1 MALPIKTTMEDC
13 DKIVAYLKTKPAG
26 ATIAEAK
33 GVIDGRHLDPRK
45 IRAYEVWGLITHS
58 DGRIALTEAGRE
70 IARDASTAPE
80 HYRRVIDR
88 VRPYRSA
95 IERAHHAGHDALL
108 LTDVAANWHDHQQDA
123 LGTKSETS
131 IKDAVTCYFN
141 LAEGAGLGKYTIG
154 RRGQE
159 TRLDLMRSEVETFID
174 EGPSAPPWSTPAA
187 MDEVA
192 DDKPNEG
199 EAEFDEVSS
208 QDSPPV
214 LEPVASAV
222 AALPETTEALRV
234 FITHGRNRD
243 IVEQVETMLGVTDI
257 AFEVAVE
264 SESTAIP
271 VPEKVLSAMRR
282 CNAAIICVS
291 VEDDRVDGEGNYTIN
306 ENVLI
311 EIGAAFVL
319 YNQKVILLWD
329 RRLKVP
335 SNLQGL
341 YRCEFEG
348 DEIGFKE
355 VMRLMK
361 AVKEFKVV

>member
-13 DKIVAYLKTKPAG
+13 DKIVAYLKGKPTG
-26 ATIAEAK
+26 ATVAEAK
-33 GVIDGRHLDPRK
+33 GVIDAKHLDGRK
-45 IRAYEVWGLITHS
+45 LKAYEAWGLITVG
-58 DGRIALTEAGRE
+58 DGRIALTEAARG
-70 IARDASTAPE
+70 IARDASAAPA
-80 HYRRVIDR
+80 HYRSVIDR

-108 LTDVAANWHDHQQDA
+108 LADVAANWHDHQQDA
-123 LGTKSETS
+123 LGTKNETS
-131 IKDAVTCYFN
+131 IKDAVTCFFN
-141 LAEGAGLGKYTIG
+141 LAEGAGLGKYILG
-154 RRGQE
+154 RGGQE
-159 TRLDLMRSEVETFID
+159 TRLDLIRAEVSAFID
-174 EGPSAPPWSTPAA
+174 SGPSAPPWSVPAGIEESDEAATDDPEAETEVEATTVPEVETPATTPTPQLTQP
-187 MDEVA
+187 D
-192 DDKPNEG
+192 
-199 EAEFDEVSS
+199 
-208 QDSPPV
+208 
-214 LEPVASAV
+214 
-222 AALPETTEALRV
+222 ALKV

-243 IVEQVETMLGVTDI
+243 IVEQVETMLGVTEIDY
-257 AFEVAVE
+257 EVAIE

-291 VEDDRVDGEGNYTIN
+291 VEDDRTDGDGNPTIN

-361 AVKEFKVV
+361 AVKEFRTAA

>member
-13 DKIVAYLKTKPAG
+13 DKIVAYLKGKPAG
-26 ATIAEAK
+26 ATVAEAK
-33 GVIDGRHLDPRK
+33 GVIDAKHLDGRK
-45 IRAYEVWGLITHS
+45 LKAYEAWGLITAN
-58 DGRIALTEAGRE
+58 DGRIALTDAGRE
-70 IARDASTAPE
+70 LARDSSAAPA
-80 HYRRVIDR
+80 HYRGVIDR

-108 LTDVAANWHDHQQDA
+108 LADVAANWHDHQQDA
-123 LGTKSETS
+123 LGTKNETS
-131 IKDAVTCYFN
+131 IKDAVTCFFN
-141 LAEGAGLGKYTIG
+141 LAEGAGLGKYILG
-154 RRGQE
+154 RGGQE
-159 TRLDLMRSEVETFID
+159 TRLDLVRAEVSTFID
-174 EGPSAPPWSTPAA
+174 SGPSAPPWSVPAGIDEP
-187 MDEVA
+187 DEVA
-192 DDKPNEG
+192 AENDEG
-199 EAEFDEVSS
+199 EAEVATAPEIATPAT
-208 QDSPPV
+208 PP
-214 LEPVASAV
+214 PPQPD
-222 AALPETTEALRV
+222 ALKV

-243 IVEQVETMLGVTDI
+243 IVEQVETMLGVTEIDY
-257 AFEVAVE
+257 EVAIE

-291 VEDDRVDGEGNYTIN
+291 VEDDRTDGEGNPTIN

-361 AVKEFKVV
+361 AVKEFRTAA